1 MKTYLEYPKAHL
13 YTNLKELIALSLDE
27 VKSVQDE
34 IDKVKLENEKIY
46 SENKAE
52 IDEFIENQ
60 IANFASMEIDV

>member
-27 VKSVQDE
+27 VESVQDK
-34 IDKVKLENEKIY
+34 IDKVKLEKEKIW

-52 IDEFIENQ
+52 IDAFIEK
-60 IANFASMEIDV
+60 